1 MSSLRYDLGMSS
13 WRMVSGGL
21 ACWHVGRGAWM
32 IGDFGWN
39 MDEPEHVRRPGG
51 ESIGARPSEKSSQN
65 TGADGTCGEE
75 RYQIDFTCA
84 HMPTE
89 PAAQPRSPSRRAPR
103 ERLPA
108 RGG

>member
-1 MSSLRYDLGMSS
+1 MRYDLGMSS

-84 HMPTE
+84 HANRTGR
-89 PAAQPRSPSRRAPR
+89 ATALALAPR
-103 ERLPA
+103 AAGER
-108 RGG
+108 G